1 MNRRHKGAKISFQP
15 RIRKGAF
22 FDAVWDHGCRNFS
35 VYNRT
40 YISSTFSNPLD
51 EYWQVTKHVA
61 LWPVMGER
69 QIEITGS
76 DAPEFVQYLTCRD
89 MSKCEVGQCKYALLL
104 NEYAGIV
111 CDPIILRLEEKK
123 YWISTSDCDLE
134 LWIKGVQLNSGFEV
148 HIRDANVSLLQ
159 IQGPKSS
166 ALVAKIFGEHILD
179 LRYYWLASVKF
190 NGIDLIISRTGW
202 SGELGYELY
211 LSDYEKGSF
220 LFNEIMKRGES
231 FSVAAGS
238 VNQARR
244 IEAGILS
251 WGVEM
256 SQEENPYEVNLG
268 RLVEFTDGG
277 KFIGRD
283 AALHYSKQ
291 DQVKGLVG
299 LKMMPPAIESNEK
312 PWLIFNGENVIGK
325 LTSVAYSPR
334 LKFNIG
340 LGLVCKQFTKLGTKL
355 LVQGCDENYDA
366 EVVPIPFLEKR
377 QMSNAKELA
386 LEFNQL
392 NKERG
397 N

>member
-166 ALVAKIFGEHILD
+166 ALVAKIFGKDILN
-179 LRYYWLASVKF
+179 LRYYWLTRVKF

-202 SGELGYELY
+202 SGELGYEIY
-211 LSDYEKGSF
+211 LSDFEKGSF
-220 LFNEIMKRGES
+220 LFNEIMEQGRS
-231 FSVAAGS
+231 FSIAAGA

-268 RLVEFTDGG
+268 RLVEFNDHG

-283 AALHYSKQ
+283 AALKYSQ
-291 DQVKGLVG
+291 RDQVKGLVG
-299 LKMMPPAIESNEK
+299 LKMMPPAIESNER
-312 PWLIFNGENVIGK
+312 PWNIFHGDDVVGK
-325 LTSVAYSPR
+325 LTSLAYSPR
-334 LKFNIG
+334 LEFNIG
-340 LGLVCKQFTKLGTKL
+340 LGLVHKQFTKLGTKFS
-355 LVQGCDENYDA
+355 VEGCGEFHDA
-366 EVVPIPFLEKR
+366 EVVSMPFLEKY
-377 QMSNAKELA
+377 QMANAKELA
-386 LEFNQL
+386 LKFNQF
-392 NKERG
+392 NNERG